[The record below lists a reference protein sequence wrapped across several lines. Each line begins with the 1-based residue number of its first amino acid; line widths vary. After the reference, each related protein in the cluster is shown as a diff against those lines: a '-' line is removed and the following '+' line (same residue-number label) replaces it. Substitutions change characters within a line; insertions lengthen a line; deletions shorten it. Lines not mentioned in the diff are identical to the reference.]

1 MFKKCFTHIM
11 VAMATYFFPKIY
23 VKNRNF
29 SNQAHLFIITFKAR
43 IKKNIKNVQKNI
55 LHILSWLHGNI
66 FPLPQFFVKNKKNS
80 NQTHFKKIK
89 NQNEIISNV
98 KKCFKEHLIN
108 FLPRCFVILTR

>member
-55 LHILSWLHGNI
+55 LHILSWLPWQHIPPPPI
-66 FPLPQFFVKNKKNS
+66 FCEK
-80 NQTHFKKIK
+80 
-89 NQNEIISNV
+89 
-98 KKCFKEHLIN
+98 
-108 FLPRCFVILTR
+108 

>member
-1 MFKKCFTHIM
+1 M

-55 LHILSWLHGNI
+55 LHILWLPWQHIPPPPI
-66 FPLPQFFVKNKKNS
+66 FCEK
-80 NQTHFKKIK
+80 
-89 NQNEIISNV
+89 
-98 KKCFKEHLIN
+98 
-108 FLPRCFVILTR
+108 

>member
-1 MFKKCFTHIM
+1 M

-55 LHILSWLHGNI
+55 LHILSWLSWQHIPPPPI
-66 FPLPQFFVKNKKNS
+66 FCEK
-80 NQTHFKKIK
+80 
-89 NQNEIISNV
+89 
-98 KKCFKEHLIN
+98 
-108 FLPRCFVILTR
+108 